1 MPARRGS
8 RITPKTAVF
17 GVMLAPFPPNSPTK
31 AIGRRLRAV
40 RLSLFSLLVNLLL
53 PMRPCTA
60 LCVPYPKG
68 RHFSAFG
75 SKFSGLWAK
84 ASSFARL

>member
-1 MPARRGS
+1 MPVRRGS

-40 RLSLFSLLVNLLL
+40 RLGLFSLLVNLLL

-68 RHFSAFG
+68 VIFG
-75 SKFSGLWAK
+75 HLGHCFN
-84 ASSFARL
+84 SFLGTA